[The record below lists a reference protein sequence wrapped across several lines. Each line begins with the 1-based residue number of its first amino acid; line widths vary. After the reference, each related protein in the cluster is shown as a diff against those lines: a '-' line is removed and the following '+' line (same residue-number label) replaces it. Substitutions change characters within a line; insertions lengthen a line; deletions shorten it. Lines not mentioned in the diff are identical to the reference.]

1 MKQILTMQLT
11 ERRPGNWL
19 RRLLIIG
26 GVVLIGAAVWATAV
40 YYRGASED
48 NQKVLSAENFEEATG
63 IRVTL
68 IAVTGGGG
76 MVDFRIKVL
85 DVEKATALF
94 ANPEN
99 RPILIAEDS
108 GTELMAPA
116 EMAFD
121 VGLEADRGYFTLYAN
136 SNKAVER
143 GAPVTVVIGDYRL
156 EPIDA
161 Q

>member
-11 ERRPGNWL
+11 EQRPIKWL
-19 RRLLIIG
+19 KWLLLV
-26 GVVLIGAAVWATAV
+26 GVIALGVTAVWMAAA
-40 YYRGASED
+40 YYQGTFGQR
-48 NQKVLSAENFEEATG
+48 VLSPERFEEETG

-76 MVDFRIKVL
+76 MVDFRIKVV
-85 DVEKATALF
+85 DVEKATKLF

-99 RPILIAEDS
+99 KPILIAEDS
-108 GTELMAPA
+108 GAKLLPPA

-121 VGLEADRGYFTLYAN
+121 VYLEADKGYFTLYAN
-136 SNKAVER
+136 VNKAIQR
-143 GAPVTVVIGDYRL
+143 GSPVTVLIGDYRL
-156 EPIDA
+156 EPINA

>member
-1 MKQILTMQLT
+1 MQLA
-11 ERRPGNWL
+11 ERRSINWL
-19 RRLLIIG
+19 GWLR
-26 GVVLIGAAVWATAV
+26 LIGITALLAAAVWMAIA
-40 YYRGASED
+40 YYQGALGQRS
-48 NQKVLSAENFEEATG
+48 LSPERFEEETG

-85 DVEKATALF
+85 DAEKATALF

-99 RPILIAEDS
+99 RPILIAED
-108 GTELMAPA
+108 GDTELLPPD

-121 VGLEADRGYFTLYAN
+121 VGLEPNKGYFTLYAN
-136 SNKAVER
+136 ANKVITR
-143 GAPVTVVIGDYRL
+143 GSPVTVLIGDYRL
-156 EPIDA
+156 EPINA